1 MNQPK
6 IALITGGGRGL
17 GRNAALKI
25 AGKGIDVI
33 ITYHSNKEKADEV
46 VAEIIKT
53 GQKATAFQLDT
64 SNTKEFA
71 PFADKLILYLKNEYG
86 NPNFDFLINNAG
98 SGGHTA
104 FVDATEKEF
113 DTLVNVHFKGVYF
126 LTQKLVPHLNDGG
139 SIINISSGLARFSH
153 PYTSMYA
160 SVKGAIEV
168 VTRILA
174 VELGERKI
182 RVNTVAPGAVATDF
196 NGGTVRDNEKV
207 NQMVASV
214 TALGRAGV
222 PDDIGGVIAFLC
234 TEDARWI
241 NGQRIEVSGG
251 MHL

>member
-1 MNQPK
+1 MNHPK

-64 SNTKEFA
+64 GNTKEFTL
-71 PFADKLILYLKNEYG
+71 FAEKLISYLKNEYG
-86 NPNFDFLINNAG
+86 KTTFDYLINNAG

-104 FVDATEKEF
+104 FVDATEEEF
-113 DTLVNVHFKGVYF
+113 DSLVNVHFKGVYF

-153 PYTSMYA
+153 PNTSIYA

-182 RVNTVAPGAVATDF
+182 RVNTVAPGAIATDF

-207 NQMVASV
+207 NQSIANI